1 MPQPHVQY
9 VNTTVKL
16 HSMYVFKVCYSLLWL
31 IISQDYYPYTHL
43 HVVVIV
49 TLASRATCMEVT
61 DVYETFEQMG
71 T

>member
-1 MPQPHVQY
+1 
-9 VNTTVKL
+9 
-16 HSMYVFKVCYSLLWL
+16 MYVFKVCYSLLWL